1 MSTISKPYTH
11 SSGQVI
17 ASAEVNSNFDTIYN
31 DYNGSISNANIA
43 ANAAIADTKLGTI
56 STAGKVNTTALT
68 TTSQAAGDILYNN
81 GSGWVRLAKGT
92 ANYYLHMNSGA
103 TAPEWVAFASAA
115 EVLTGTDA
123 TKPVTPS
130 TVVSHQGVVKGWVAF
145 DGTTQTIT
153 DSYNVDTGAGITE
166 NSAGDYTIPWDSN
179 FGTANGYVVFGS
191 GFLTADPTVPCAV
204 LPQSAT
210 ALAAA
215 TARVECIRTDTT
227 APVDANLVT
236 LAAIGDRA

>member
-92 ANYYLHMNSGA
+92 ANYFLHTNATA

-123 TKPVTPS
+123 TKPVTAS
-130 TVVSHQGVVKGWVAF
+130 TVIGHQGVAKGWVMA
-145 DGTTQTIT
+145 DGSGAESLL
-153 DSYNVDTGAGITE
+153 DSYNTDSISDAG
-166 NSAGDYTIPWDSN
+166 NGNYTITWTTDFGSANYAVVAMAGLNGTTHSFSTVLNDTATNPAAGTVKISN
-179 FGTANGYVVFGS
+179 F
-191 GFLTADPTVPCAV
+191 DPTNGN
-204 LPQSAT
+204 
-210 ALAAA
+210 AA
-215 TARVECIRTDTT
+215 TEADRLCVI
-227 APVDANLVT
+227 
-236 LAAIGDRA
+236 AIGDR